1 MNHITLGAAALG
13 TLLLVTLLALWLRR
27 RRRSRSATTSQEQ
40 PRSLVRL
47 LQSTEELD
55 EAVRRAAQFEEVVE
69 QGLLNRKR
77 HYAEI
82 LRHVPPRLPIEQ
94 GVLPLKAFPAL
105 DISPSEVP
113 RTSVQATDRPA

>member
-1 MNHITLGAAALG
+1 MNHITLGAGALG
-13 TLLLVTLLALWLRR
+13 GLLFVTLLALWIRR
-27 RRRSRSATTSQEQ
+27 RRRSRAATTSQLQ
-40 PRSLVRL
+40 PRSLVRV

-55 EAVRRAAQFEEVVE
+55 EAVRRAAHFEEVVE

-82 LRHVPPRLPIEQ
+82 LRHVPPRLPLEQ
-94 GVLPLKAFPAL
+94 GVLPLEAFPAL